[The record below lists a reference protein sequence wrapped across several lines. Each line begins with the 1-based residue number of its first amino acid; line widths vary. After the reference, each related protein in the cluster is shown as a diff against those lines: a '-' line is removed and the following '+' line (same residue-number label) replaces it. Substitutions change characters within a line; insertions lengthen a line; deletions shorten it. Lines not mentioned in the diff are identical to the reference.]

1 MSFSNYFFLCYLET
15 ISQYNFAYLNCNG
28 INTPITEQLKYMQVT
43 NEKSQK
49 TENQIMQIWKSLN
62 KNQRQIAQILAKN

>member
-1 MSFSNYFFLCYLET
+1 
-15 ISQYNFAYLNCNG
+15 
-28 INTPITEQLKYMQVT
+28 MQVT